1 MKTKPQLFIIL
12 LATLAGF
19 MGGLISNH
27 IFETR
32 SAFAVKG
39 TQYQKVVMAEEFRVV
54 DKEGNILGRFGIP
67 GYRQDAN
74 PAKDEKLA
82 PVPQLR
88 LGQNPGFQIILS
100 AGEANGSRIVMTDKN
115 STTRAVIGNTEF
127 RLPMKQVTHKT
138 QVASIVLFDQYAR
151 FQWSTPPIRTELGR

>member
-54 DKEGNILGRFGIP
+54 DKDGNIFGRFGIP
-67 GYRQDAN
+67 DHLQDGN
-74 PAKDEKLA
+74 SVNDEKPA
-82 PVPQLR
+82 TVPQLR
-88 LGQNPGFQIILS
+88 LGENKGFQIILT
-100 AGEANGSRIVMTDKN
+100 AGGVNGSRIVMTDKN
-115 STTRAVIGNTEF
+115 STTRTAIGNTEF
-127 RLPMKQVTHKT
+127 WLPMKKVTHNT
-138 QVASIVLFDQYAR
+138 QVASIVLFDH
-151 FQWSTPPIRTELGR
+151 